1 MVNEKAEVNR
11 LEDCIEKTISEWLA
25 FNGFVYDLHHMNKL
39 IRRLCK
45 VIFVDTPQTQ
55 LKTLIEKEM
64 TPWRLEKEMSS
75 HLTDFNNLIRELVDV
90 ISASQD
96 RIQRDEALRHAS

>member
-1 MVNEKAEVNR
+1 MVNENAEVNR

-25 FNGFVYDLHHMNKL
+25 FNGFVYHLHRMNNL
-39 IRRLCK
+39 IRRLCQ

-55 LKTLIEKEM
+55 LQTLIEKEI
-64 TPWRLEKEMSS
+64 TPWRLENEMSS
-75 HLTDFNNLIRELVDV
+75 HLTDLNNLIRELVDV
-90 ISASQD
+90 ISALQD